1 MEKTALSLP
10 QVTADLYRTAAP
22 AETLITVLLPVPAD
36 LSRLPVYK
44 KDRAALLALTGLD
57 WDALPPWPAPPLRPE
72 DAPFTGGASEFL
84 AALTETILPEAERAA
99 GLAPAR
105 HFLLGISLSG
115 LFALWA
121 SCMTDRF
128 AACAALSGS
137 FWYDGFT
144 DWLGRTPPACPGS
157 ISASAAGKRTPA
169 IPASPP
175 SNAPRTRLPPSF
187 AAPASPSRQS
197 FSPAATAPR
206 RTASPAPYGGC
217 WTGSDL
223 TATQKRTDL
232 SSVRFFNCPL
242 LTGPARRCLLR

>member
-57 WDALPPWPAPPLRPE
+57 WDALPPWPAPPLRPG
-72 DAPFTGGASEFL
+72 DAPFTGGAAGFL
-84 AALTETILPEAERAA
+84 PALTETILPEAERAA

-105 HFLLGISLSG
+105 RFLLGISLSG
-115 LFALWA
+115 LFTLWA

-144 DWLGRTPPACPGS
+144 DWLRTH
-157 ISASAAGKRTPA
+157 
-169 IPASPP
+169 
-175 SNAPRTRLPPSF
+175 
-187 AAPASPSRQS
+187 
-197 FSPAATAPR
+197 
-206 RTASPAPYGGC
+206 
-217 WTGSDL
+217 
-223 TATQKRTDL
+223 
-232 SSVRFFNCPL
+232 
-242 LTGPARRCLLR
+242 PARVPRVYLGLGRKEKDARHPRLAAIERATDETAAILRGTGVSVTAERFPGGHRTTPDRLARAVRWLLDGQ

>member
-57 WDALPPWPAPPLRPE
+57 WNALPPWPAPPLRPG
-72 DAPFTGGASEFL
+72 DAPFTGGAAEFL

-105 HFLLGISLSG
+105 RFLLGISLSG

-121 SCMTDRF
+121 SCTTDRF

-144 DWLGRTPPACPGS
+144 DWLRTH
-157 ISASAAGKRTPA
+157 
-169 IPASPP
+169 
-175 SNAPRTRLPPSF
+175 
-187 AAPASPSRQS
+187 
-197 FSPAATAPR
+197 
-206 RTASPAPYGGC
+206 
-217 WTGSDL
+217 
-223 TATQKRTDL
+223 
-232 SSVRFFNCPL
+232 
-242 LTGPARRCLLR
+242 PARVPRVYLGLDRREKDAHHPRLAAIERATDETAAILRGAGVSVTSELFPGGHRTTPDRLARAVRWLLDAQ

>member
-57 WDALPPWPAPPLRPE
+57 WDALPPWPAPSLRPG
-72 DAPFTGGASEFL
+72 DAPFTGGGAEFL
-84 AALTETILPEAERAA
+84 DALTETILSEAELAA

-128 AACAALSGS
+128 AACAAIERATDETAAILRGAGVSVTAERFPGGHRTTPDRLARAVR
-137 FWYDGFT
+137 WLLDG
-144 DWLGRTPPACPGS
+144 
-157 ISASAAGKRTPA
+157 
-169 IPASPP
+169 
-175 SNAPRTRLPPSF
+175 
-187 AAPASPSRQS
+187 Q
-197 FSPAATAPR
+197 
-206 RTASPAPYGGC
+206 
-217 WTGSDL
+217 
-223 TATQKRTDL
+223 
-232 SSVRFFNCPL
+232 
-242 LTGPARRCLLR
+242 

>member
-57 WDALPPWPAPPLRPE
+57 WDTLPPWPAPPLRPG
-72 DAPFTGGASEFL
+72 DAPFTGGAAEFL
-84 AALTETILPEAERAA
+84 AALTETLLPEAEQAA

-105 HFLLGISLSG
+105 RFLLGISLSG

-144 DWLGRTPPACPGS
+144 DWLRTH
-157 ISASAAGKRTPA
+157 
-169 IPASPP
+169 
-175 SNAPRTRLPPSF
+175 
-187 AAPASPSRQS
+187 
-197 FSPAATAPR
+197 
-206 RTASPAPYGGC
+206 
-217 WTGSDL
+217 
-223 TATQKRTDL
+223 
-232 SSVRFFNCPL
+232 
-242 LTGPARRCLLR
+242 PARVPRVYLGLGRKEKDTRHPRLAAIERATDETAAILRGAGVSVMAELFPGGHRTTPDRLARAVRWLLDGQ